1 MSMIVLIHGPMA
13 SGKTFH
19 SRAFA
24 KHFGCSDIADWDCRE
39 RVPSQSA
46 ALLLLTNEHP
56 ERVVA
61 KIRKG
66 RPDAEIRVV
75 HIRTA
80 RLAIG
85 VTPVAPPLPARRAAR

>member
-1 MSMIVLIHGPMA
+1 MIVLIHGPMA

-19 SRAFA
+19 SKAFA
-24 KHFGCSDIADWDCRE
+24 KHFGCSAVADWDCRE
-39 RVPSQSA
+39 RELPRSS

-56 ERVVA
+56 ERVVGQ
-61 KIRKG
+61 IRKS

-85 VTPVAPPLPARRAAR
+85 VAPVAPPLPARSTAR

>member
-1 MSMIVLIHGPMA
+1 MIVVLHGPMA

-19 SRAFA
+19 SEAFA
-24 KHFGCSDIADWDCRE
+24 KHFGCSAVADWDCRE
-39 RVPSQSA
+39 RELPRSN

-56 ERVVA
+56 DRVVA

-85 VTPVAPPLPARRAAR
+85 VAPVAPPLRARRPAR

>member
-1 MSMIVLIHGPMA
+1 MIVLIHGPMA

-19 SRAFA
+19 SEAFA

-39 RVPSQSA
+39 RPLPQSD
-46 ALLLLTNEHP
+46 ALLLLTIEHP

-61 KIRKG
+61 KIRK
-66 RPDAEIRVV
+66 RHPDAEIRVV

-80 RLAIG
+80 RMAIG
-85 VTPVAPPLPARRAAR
+85 VAPVAPPLPARRPTR

>member
-1 MSMIVLIHGPMA
+1 MIVLIHGPMA

-19 SRAFA
+19 SKAFA
-24 KHFGCSDIADWDCRE
+24 QHFGCSEIADWDCRE
-39 RVPSQSA
+39 QPLPRSK

-66 RPDAEIRVV
+66 RPDEEIRVV

-85 VTPVAPPLPARRAAR
+85 AAPVAPPLPARRASR